1 MRKNLWWA
9 ALAALAILLSACHN
23 GGHAQNSTDMRA
35 VNAVINSDPLDVVV
49 AGDTKF
55 TGLTYGSTSAFANF
69 SSGSQEVT
77 VRSTPTHAIFFDK
90 SLNFGDG
97 VTSTLVIYGS
107 TSSISALQLTDDIAS
122 PDTPPASGNFKI
134 RVVGASTDSG
144 PVDLYVTPGTDLS
157 NVPATLGGVTLG
169 SASAYAETTAGSY
182 VLTLT
187 IAGTKDV
194 LFQSSPMP
202 LAAGAVYS
210 ILVLPSGGGKLS
222 NALLLTQGQ
231 GGTGTLLSNPNGRV
245 KAVNAIP
252 DATPLDFLAD
262 GTPLLSNVP
271 FAGASDYVPLA
282 SGSHTLQ
289 LEASNVPGSVIAS
302 LPLQVGA
309 ARDYT
314 MVSVNSI
321 AHPQLIT
328 FTDDNTAPPVGFAK
342 LRFANDEAGSIGTDV
357 LVNFASQVTNLASA
371 SASSYYTFAP
381 STTYTITFTS
391 PGGISVLAT
400 LSPAELDAGGV
411 YTAYLLGAGSSAQ
424 VRLVR
429 DR

>member
-1 MRKNLWWA
+1 MRKLWWV
-9 ALAALAILLSACHN
+9 ALAALAVLVSACHN
-23 GGHAQNSTDMRA
+23 GGHSQNSTDMRA
-35 VNAVINSDPLDVVV
+35 VNAVINSDPLDVLV
-49 AGDTKF
+49 AGDVKF

-69 SSGSQEVT
+69 SSGGQEVT

-97 VTSTLVIYGS
+97 ATSTLVIFGS
-107 TSSISALQLTDDIAS
+107 TSSISALQLADDITS
-122 PDTPPASGNFKI
+122 PDTVPAAGNFKI

-157 NVPATLGGVTLG
+157 NVPATLGGVVLG
-169 SASAYAETTAGSY
+169 AVSPYAETTAATY
-182 VLTLT
+182 VLSLT
-187 IAGTKDV
+187 IAGTKDL
-194 LFQSSPMP
+194 LFQSAP
-202 LAAGAVYS
+202 LSLSAGAIYS
-210 ILVLPSGGGKLS
+210 VIVLPSGGGKLS
-222 NALLLTQGQ
+222 NALLLQQGQ
-231 GGTGTLLSNPNGRV
+231 SGTGTLLSNPNGRV

-252 DATPLDFLAD
+252 DSTPLNFLAD
-262 GTPLLSNVP
+262 NTPLLSNVP

-289 LEASNVPGSVIAS
+289 LEASNVPGSVITS
-302 LPLQVGA
+302 LPVQVNP

-314 MVSVNSI
+314 MVAVNSL
-321 AHPQLIT
+321 AQAQLIA

-342 LRFANDEAGSIGTDV
+342 LRFANALVGSAGTDV
-357 LVNFASQVTNLASA
+357 LVNFATQTTNLAYK

-391 PGGISVLAT
+391 PGGVSILAT
-400 LSPAELDAGGV
+400 LSPAELDAAGV
-411 YTAYLLGAGSSAQ
+411 YTAYLLGTPSSPQ
-424 VRLVR
+424 IRLVR

>member
-1 MRKNLWWA
+1 MRKLWWA
-9 ALAALAILLSACHN
+9 ALAASAVLLSACHN
-23 GGHAQNSTDMRA
+23 GGHSQNSTDMRA
-35 VNAVINSDPLDVVV
+35 VNAVIGSDPLDVLV
-49 AGDTKF
+49 AGDVKF
-55 TGLTYGSTSAFANF
+55 TGLTYGSTPAFANF
-69 SSGSQEVT
+69 SSGGQEVT

-97 VTSTLVIYGS
+97 ATSTLVIYGS
-107 TSSISALQLTDDIAS
+107 TSSISALQLSDDITS

-134 RVVGASTDSG
+134 RVAGASTDSG

-169 SASAYAETTAGSY
+169 SVSAYAETTAGSY
-182 VLTLT
+182 VLSLT
-187 IAGTKDV
+187 IAGTKDL
-194 LFQSSPMP
+194 LFQSAPMP
-202 LAAGAVYS
+202 LAAGAAYS
-210 ILVLPSGGGKLS
+210 LAVLPSGGGKLS
-222 NALLLTQGQ
+222 NALLLQQGQ

-252 DATPLDFLAD
+252 DSTPLNFLAD

-289 LEASNVPGSVIAS
+289 LEASNVPGSVVTT
-302 LPLQVGA
+302 LPLPVSP

-314 MVSVNSI
+314 MVAVNSI
-321 AHPQLIT
+321 AQAQLIT

-342 LRFANDEAGSIGTDV
+342 LRFANALVGSAGTDV
-357 LVNFASQVTNLASA
+357 LVNFATQATSLAYK
-371 SASSYYTFAP
+371 SASSYYTLAP

-391 PGGISVLAT
+391 PGGVSVLAT
-400 LSPAELDAGGV
+400 LTPAELDAGGV
-411 YTAYLLGAGSSAQ
+411 YTAYLFGTAPSPQ